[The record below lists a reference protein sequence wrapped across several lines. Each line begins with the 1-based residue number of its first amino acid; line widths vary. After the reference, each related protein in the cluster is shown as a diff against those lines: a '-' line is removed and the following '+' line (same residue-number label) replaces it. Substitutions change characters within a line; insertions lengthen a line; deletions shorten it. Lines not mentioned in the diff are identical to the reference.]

1 MKWDFK
7 ILPPMHTD
15 EHGCLGLMSI
25 SRTRVGFFLLSFPK
39 SLIGN
44 LKYEE
49 VRVYHEGH
57 EEHEG
62 LGLINIVM
70 VWFDTQ
76 ARMLLLTNQ
85 ALLFLGLMV
94 IIL

>member
-1 MKWDFK
+1 MKWDFRR
-7 ILPPMHTD
+7 LPPMNTD
-15 EHGCLGLMSI
+15 THGCLGLISI

-39 SLIGN
+39 FHPFASLTRPPSDIGN

-70 VWFDTQ
+70 VS
-76 ARMLLLTNQ
+76 LSNPC
-85 ALLFLGLMV
+85 LGLMV